1 MLNMSKD
8 KIDFLNKELK
18 KIEDRNKKINDK
30 LIKLLNSLHF
40 FKFEKIDKKIEEKCK
55 KKKGAECSKKG
66 KEYEK
71 KIHDIV
77 KRCSIYGR
85 PFNTQDEADLGGSS
99 SKNDISCNYID
110 KEDIG
115 IEVKKSATP
124 DWMQSSIKFNNDTK
138 KWEVTKGKNPK
149 KCRKIFNNLI
159 NNINL
164 YDGDVPPFFMR
175 KITHKEWKKIKEK
188 TDKWNDVYFDIPP
201 DTISKLY
208 SAKGCKYI
216 QISDNY
222 GLYHLGIDICGF
234 DVLPFITVH

>member
-1 MLNMSKD
+1 
-8 KIDFLNKELK
+8 
-18 KIEDRNKKINDK
+18 
-30 LIKLLNSLHF
+30 
-40 FKFEKIDKKIEEKCK
+40 
-55 KKKGAECSKKG
+55 
-66 KEYEK
+66 
-71 KIHDIV
+71 
-77 KRCSIYGR
+77 
-85 PFNTQDEADLGGSS
+85 
-99 SKNDISCNYID
+99 
-110 KEDIG
+110 
-115 IEVKKSATP
+115 
-124 DWMQSSIKFNNDTK
+124 MQSSIKFNNDTK

-234 DVLPFITVH
+234 DVLPFITEQQLRVRTKIHSTNKNGFCSLSVTIACQPKKIENLIPSKYSLDNKETLPSNLIYL